1 MNSSEI
7 KIRLFQQIDSLE
19 TDRLIELYG
28 VVKNFINQ
36 KDDSENWDSLTLVQK
51 EGIEYGISE
60 LNASKGV
67 EHNLVMEELRKKYG
81 IS

>member
-1 MNSSEI
+1 MNFTEI

-19 TDRLIELYG
+19 NDRLLELYG
-28 VVKNFINQ
+28 IVKNSINQ
-36 KDDSENWDSLTLVQK
+36 NDDSENWDKLTPIQK

-60 LNASKGV
+60 LEDNKGV
-67 EHNLVMEELRKKYG
+67 EHNSVMEELRKKYG